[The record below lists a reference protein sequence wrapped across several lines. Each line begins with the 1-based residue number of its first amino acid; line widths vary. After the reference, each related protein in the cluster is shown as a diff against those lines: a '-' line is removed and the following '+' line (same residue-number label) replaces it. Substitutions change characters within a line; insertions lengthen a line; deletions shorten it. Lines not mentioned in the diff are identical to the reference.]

1 MIKAPAEEKKK
12 NHLTLH
18 VSIRES
24 FSEEVTF
31 GLGSEGSIGVCEKA
45 HDTKEGSSMHK
56 EMLMYKDM
64 YMQRLCLDGG
74 AEHLGL
80 DLDWTYF
87 ISSPGARGHVS

>member
-1 MIKAPAEEKKK
+1 
-12 NHLTLH
+12 
-18 VSIRES
+18 
-24 FSEEVTF
+24 
-31 GLGSEGSIGVCEKA
+31 
-45 HDTKEGSSMHK
+45 MHK